1 MASDRGRSN
10 VHKPYFRGFLS
21 FGRGAHGSTV
31 IPGKTR
37 NAFIM
42 LPNYAVTQGIDL
54 YHAGLYKMRP
64 LAFGCGKRS
73 GKTVVLYRG
82 ETVLG
87 RDSKKTL

>member
-37 NAFIM
+37 NAFFM
-42 LPNYAVTQGIDL
+42 LPNYAVTQGID
-54 YHAGLYKMRP
+54 
-64 LAFGCGKRS
+64 
-73 GKTVVLYRG
+73 
-82 ETVLG
+82 
-87 RDSKKTL
+87 